1 VKLAR
6 TTIDDV
12 REALPAESP
21 GLPPREIHARIGYG
35 ARGHVHHLLRALVAA
50 GEAAAEGAPNH
61 RRYAAKNREA

>member
-1 VKLAR
+1 MKLAR

-21 GLPPREIHARIGYG
+21 GLPPREIHARVGYG
-35 ARGHVHHLLRALVAA
+35 ALGHVRHLLAALVAA
-50 GEAAAEGAPNH
+50 GEAVADGAPCH